1 MLLKKYFLKLISL
14 SFVLFFL
21 QQDFY
26 GQFSYFGRNKVHYEK
41 FNWQVLKT
49 DHFDIY
55 FYPEFTE
62 IAEIGARYA
71 EEAYEELKI
80 KFNYV
85 VLQKIPLIFY
95 NTSIHF
101 QQTNT
106 VPGLLPEGVGG
117 FFEFLKGRVVLP
129 YDGSLEQFKH
139 VIRHELVHVFMTN
152 KIKRIQKD
160 FRLTTDLLPPLW
172 FVEGLAEYW
181 STNWDAQAEMI
192 LRDAVLQGY
201 IVGLNDI
208 EKTYGSFL
216 MYKIGQK
223 ILYFVSEKFGE
234 EKILELFDNYWK
246 SSDFED
252 VWKLTLGIDYKEFDR
267 EWKYYLKKTY
277 YPLLYNRELPTFVS
291 RKITEG
297 GFNFS
302 PVYYKNKSGEW
313 IYFLANR
320 DGYGSIHRI
329 NLSDSKSQKPELIIQ
344 GEKSDEFESFHLFRN
359 RIAIS
364 TDGKLVFSAKSGG
377 SDQLIVF
384 DVEQNVIIK
393 KIADNEIIKISDP
406 AFTNDGTKLIFSGID
421 KKGYSDLFLYDF
433 SNDKITRLTNDYF
446 DDRQP
451 VFYSNNLIVFSSDR
465 STDGKT
471 KFYNLFFLNIDEL
484 IISPLTSLKA
494 NFNSPVFTQDYKFL
508 LFTSDLDGVNNIWA
522 IKNISPNTIKQQFED
537 SLFQV
542 TNYLTS
548 AFDLNI
554 NSDST
559 IFFSCFENFSFQ
571 IYSVNGLENLISHS
585 KEKCVSRVEGIFNYW
600 FELGIDGEK
609 VKQKLKYE
617 REYTLDIAQSHIA
630 TNPVYGTSGG
640 ALVSLSDMLSD
651 DYYQFLIFNTA
662 QSKDEFLKSFNVAIS
677 KVSLAQRTNYAY
689 GVFHFSGRRYDLRDL
704 DEYFFERNFGV
715 FFSLS
720 YPLSFFR
727 RIEASFSLANSDK
740 EAFFTLRNR
749 KALLLTNILA
759 YVFDNS
765 LWASSGPIDGSR
777 LLILLSQ
784 TNDIKFSN
792 VNYYSF
798 MFDYRYYLRIGLRSA
813 FATRFQ
819 LFFNE
824 GKESRRYFMGGNW
837 DLRGYPRWS
846 IRGEKLWLTS
856 FELRFPLIDQITVRF
871 PFLTM
876 NLFEFRGAIFMD
888 MGNAWDTKYEETLGS
903 VGFGIKMNL
912 LNALVLRYDIGKKIE
927 PGIKKFQKGLFYQ
940 FFFGWDF

>member
-1 MLLKKYFLKLISL
+1 MLLKKLFLKLISL
-14 SFVLFFL
+14 SFILFFL
-21 QQDFY
+21 QQEFL

-80 KFNYV
+80 KFNHV
-85 VLQKIPLIFY
+85 VLHKIPLIFY

-129 YDGSLEQFKH
+129 YNGSLEEFKH

-160 FRLTTDLLPPLW
+160 FRLTSDLLPPLW

-192 LRDAVLQGY
+192 LRDAVFQGY

-252 VWKLTLGIDYKEFDR
+252 VWKLTLGIDYTEFDR

-277 YPLLYNRELPTFVS
+277 YPLLHNRELPTFVA
-291 RKITEG
+291 RKITKE

-320 DGYGSIHRI
+320 NGYGSIYRI
-329 NLSDSKSQKPELIIQ
+329 NLNDSKSQKPELIIQ

-359 RIAIS
+359 RIAFS
-364 TDGKLVFSAKSGG
+364 TDGKLVFSVKSGG

-433 SNDKITRLTNDYF
+433 TNGKITRLTNDYY

-465 STDGKT
+465 STDGKN
-471 KFYNLFFLNIDEL
+471 KFYNLFFINMDEL

-494 NFNSPVFTQDYKFL
+494 NCNSPVFTQDYKFL

-522 IKNISPNTIKQQFED
+522 IKNISPNTITPQFED
-537 SLFQV
+537 TLFQV

-585 KEKCVSRVEGIFNYW
+585 KEKCVSRVEGIYNYW
-600 FELGIDGEK
+600 VELGIDGEK

-617 REYTLDIAQSHIA
+617 REYTLDIAQSRIA

-640 ALVSLSDMLSD
+640 ALVSISDMLSD

-798 MFDYRYYLRIGLRSA
+798 MFDYRHYLRIGLRSA

-876 NLFEFRGAIFMD
+876 NLFKFRGAIFMD
-888 MGNAWDTKYEETLGS
+888 MGSAWDTKYEETLGS
-903 VGFGIKMNL
+903 VGFGIRMNL

-927 PGIKKFQKGLFYQ
+927 PGTKKFQKGLFYQ

>member
-1 MLLKKYFLKLISL
+1 MLLKKHFLKLISL
-14 SFVLFFL
+14 SFILFFL
-21 QQDFY
+21 HKDFY

-55 FYPEFTE
+55 FYPEFAE

-80 KFNYV
+80 KFNHV

-152 KIKRIQKD
+152 KINRIKKD
-160 FRLTTDLLPPLW
+160 FRLTSDLLPPLW
-172 FVEGLAEYW
+172 FVEGFAEYW

-192 LRDAVLQGY
+192 LRDAVFHGY
-201 IVGLNDI
+201 IVGLSDI

-252 VWKLTLGIDYKEFDR
+252 VWKLTLGINYKEFDK

-277 YPLLYNRELPTFVS
+277 YPLLHNRELPAFVS

-320 DGYGSIHRI
+320 NGYGSIYRI
-329 NLSDSKSQKPELIIQ
+329 NLNDSKSQKPELIIQ

-377 SDQLIVF
+377 SDKLIVF

-433 SNDKITRLTNDYF
+433 INDKILRLTNDYF

-484 IISPLTSLKA
+484 IISPITSLKA

-522 IKNISPNTIKQQFED
+522 IKNISPNTIEPQFED

-548 AFDLNI
+548 TFDLSI

-571 IYSVNGLENLISHS
+571 IHSVNGLENLILDS
-585 KEKCVSRVEGIFNYW
+585 KEKCVSRVEGIFSYW

-662 QSKDEFLKSFNVAIS
+662 QSKDEFLKSFNIAIS
-677 KVSLAQRTNYAY
+677 KVSLAQRINYAY

-704 DEYFFERNFGV
+704 DEYFYERNFGI

-759 YVFDNS
+759 YIFDNS

-813 FATRFQ
+813 FASRFQ

-876 NLFEFRGAIFMD
+876 NLFELRGAIFMD

-903 VGFGIKMNL
+903 VGFGIRMNL